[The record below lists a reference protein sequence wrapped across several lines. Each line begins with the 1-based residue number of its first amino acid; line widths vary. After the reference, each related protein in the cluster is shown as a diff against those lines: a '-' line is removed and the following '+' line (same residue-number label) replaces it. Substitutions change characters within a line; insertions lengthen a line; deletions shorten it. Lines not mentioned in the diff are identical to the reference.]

1 MRKCAEE
8 KLNESKKRSS
18 SIGLNSQVMRI
29 GMKIPKI
36 GLRHQHP
43 KKGRNRKSRLRWKE
57 KKPLVHIKT
66 TSTEEKTGNV
76 PYAMQKTTVD
86 ITTVPNV
93 KEFTPRI
100 DRTK

>member
-1 MRKCAEE
+1 MCKCAKE

-18 SIGLNSQVMRI
+18 SIGLNSQVMRN

-43 KKGRNRKSRLRWKE
+43 KKVRDRKSRLRWKE
-57 KKPLVHIKT
+57 KKPLVHIKI
-66 TSTEEKTGNV
+66 TSIEEKTGSV
-76 PYAMQKTTVD
+76 LYAVQKTTVD

-93 KEFTPRI
+93 KEFTQRT